1 MPRVRAIC
9 TLTRA
14 KLTSVI
20 FFFSEV
26 IMPAGL
32 YNFAAEQGATLSR
45 TILYTDAD
53 EVETDLTGF
62 TAAMQVRPTAAS
74 GTVILELTTE
84 NTRITLGGAAGTV
97 DLLVDAAT
105 MEALTPGKYYYD
117 LELYNDSTVIRLIEG
132 TFTVKA
138 EVTRI

>member
-1 MPRVRAIC
+1 
-9 TLTRA
+9 
-14 KLTSVI
+14 
-20 FFFSEV
+20 
-26 IMPAGL
+26 MPAGT
-32 YNFAAEQGATLSR
+32 YNFLAEQGATLAR

-74 GTVILELTTE
+74 ATVILELTTE
-84 NTRITLGGAAGTV
+84 NSRITLGGAAGTV

-105 MEALTPGKYYYD
+105 TEALTPGKYFYD
-117 LELYNDSTVIRLIEG
+117 LELYTGSTVIRLIEG